1 MFGIV
6 TAQLSTISDAE
17 KERYH
22 ALYCGLCRA
31 LKERY
36 GQISR
41 VVLTYDL
48 TFYIMLCNSLHEP
61 AETTGA
67 EHCVTHPVKKMPFAQ
82 SKYTDYAA
90 DLAVALAYH
99 KCLDDWNDDRS
110 KKARAA
116 QLVLKAPYER
126 ACQRIGEQCRVI
138 EQSMAREALIEAD
151 PSSSPDAAAREFG
164 SLLGELFKHDQGIW
178 SDSMQALGYELGRFI
193 YLMDA
198 AVDADE
204 DREHGSYNPLV
215 KIDMT
220 DQGIWSD
227 SMQALGYELGRF
239 IYLMDA
245 AVDADEDREHGSY
258 NPLVKIDMTPEDME
272 ALLSELIGRACAVF
286 EKLPLEQDLHL
297 MRSILYAGVWQK
309 FNETYRKQAVGS
321 GAGSADKAA
330 NRGDAAPAA
339 RAPERNDTA
348 PAARDAADTASD
360 DTADRASGEREHH
373 D

>member
-138 EQSMAREALIEAD
+138 EQSMTREALIEAD

-164 SLLGELFKHDQGIW
+164 SLLGELFKH
-178 SDSMQALGYELGRFI
+178 
-193 YLMDA
+193 
-198 AVDADE
+198 
-204 DREHGSYNPLV
+204 
-215 KIDMT
+215 

-309 FNETYRKQAVGS
+309 FNETYRKQAAGS
-321 GAGSADKAA
+321 GAGSADKTA
-330 NRGDAAPAA
+330 NRGNA
-339 RAPERNDTA
+339 A
-348 PAARDAADTASD
+348 PAARDATDTASD

>member
-220 DQGIWSD
+220 
-227 SMQALGYELGRF
+227 
-239 IYLMDA
+239 
-245 AVDADEDREHGSY
+245 
-258 NPLVKIDMTPEDME
+258 PEDME

>member
-41 VVLTYDL
+41 AVLTYDL

-151 PSSSPDAAAREFG
+151 PDSPPDAAAREFG
-164 SLLGELFKHDQGIW
+164 DLLGELFMHDQGIW
-178 SDSMQALGYELGRFI
+178 TEPMHQLGFELGRFI

-198 AVDADE
+198 AVDFAE
-204 DREHGSYNPLV
+204 DAQHGSYNPLV
-215 KIDMT
+215 K
-220 DQGIWSD
+220 
-227 SMQALGYELGRF
+227 L
-239 IYLMDA
+239 
-245 AVDADEDREHGSY
+245 
-258 NPLVKIDMTPEDME
+258 NMTPEDMDT
-272 ALLSELIGRACAVF
+272 LLSVLIGGACEAF
-286 EKLPLEQDLHL
+286 EKLPLERDLHL

-309 FNETYRKQAVGS
+309 FNETYRKKDTTDAPS
-321 GAGSADKAA
+321 ERIAD
-330 NRGDAAPAA
+330 
-339 RAPERNDTA
+339 
-348 PAARDAADTASD
+348 ADD
-360 DTADRASGEREHH
+360 EREHH

>member
-31 LKERY
+31 LKKRY

-41 VVLTYDL
+41 AVLTYDL

-220 DQGIWSD
+220 
-227 SMQALGYELGRF
+227 
-239 IYLMDA
+239 
-245 AVDADEDREHGSY
+245 
-258 NPLVKIDMTPEDME
+258 PEDME

-360 DTADRASGEREHH
+360 DTADRASGERAS
-373 D
+373 

>member
-220 DQGIWSD
+220 
-227 SMQALGYELGRF
+227 
-239 IYLMDA
+239 
-245 AVDADEDREHGSY
+245 
-258 NPLVKIDMTPEDME
+258 PEDME

-360 DTADRASGEREHH
+360 DTADRASGERAS
-373 D
+373 